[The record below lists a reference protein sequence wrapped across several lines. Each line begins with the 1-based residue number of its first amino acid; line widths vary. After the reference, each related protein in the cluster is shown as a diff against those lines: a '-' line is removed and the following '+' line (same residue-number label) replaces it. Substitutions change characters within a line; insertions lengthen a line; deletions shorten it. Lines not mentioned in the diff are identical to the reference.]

1 MFFQQKDDT
10 RGVSRQN
17 RWSDVINQYRK
28 YREECCREDSNS
40 SSSRR
45 ISRIQGVED
54 LLATINETKKI
65 IDLVYAYEPL
75 CYYFGL
81 VPEQF
86 WNNRIKENIIYV
98 QSKMAKK
105 LDELREQVNLF
116 EVATN
121 KLIKADAMSSKY
133 PEIINIKDFYSNLFE
148 NENNK
153 TDDPQKIAN
162 FFYSLMKSER
172 EE

>member
-1 MFFQQKDDT
+1 
-10 RGVSRQN
+10 
-17 RWSDVINQYRK
+17 
-28 YREECCREDSNS
+28 
-40 SSSRR
+40 
-45 ISRIQGVED
+45 
-54 LLATINETKKI
+54 
-65 IDLVYAYEPL
+65 
-75 CYYFGL
+75 
-81 VPEQF
+81 
-86 WNNRIKENIIYV
+86 
-98 QSKMAKK
+98 MAKK